1 MIDSEFTNAVELKGL
16 TKRYGRSIAV
26 NQLSLTIRRGET
38 FGLIG
43 PNGAGKSTTI
53 KMLMGL
59 TSIDGG
65 QALVLGADVDCDH
78 ETIKQ
83 HVGYVPELHHIYR
96 WMRIRDVLAFA
107 RSFYPAWNDELCE
120 DLLSLFELPLDK
132 RVRGLS
138 KGMLAKLGLLIAVA
152 HEPRLLVLDEP
163 TSGLDPIVRQEF
175 LDGVLKTICRGDQT
189 VLFSSHAID
198 DVARLADS
206 VGIVCEG
213 RMLTVKPVERLL
225 ETTKRVRA
233 ILRDGVLPRQKPE
246 TTIFDRLDRRE
257 WLVTVGEYTPSTL
270 EALERNNPTVSVT
283 VEDMS
288 LEEAFTDYIRGQRTA
303 S

>member
-1 MIDSEFTNAVELKGL
+1 MIDSEFTNAVELKDV

-26 NQLSLTIRRGET
+26 NQLSLTIKRGET

-53 KMLMGL
+53 KLMMGL

-65 QALVLGADVDCDH
+65 QALVLGADVDVDH

-96 WMRIRDVLAFA
+96 WMRIRDVLVFT
-107 RSFYPAWNDELCE
+107 RSFYPSWNDELCE

-138 KGMLAKLGLLIAVA
+138 KGMLAKLGLLVAVA
-152 HEPRLLVLDEP
+152 HEPKLLVLDEP

-233 ILRDGVLPRQKPE
+233 ILRDGALPRQKPE
-246 TTIFDRLDRRE
+246 TMIFDRLDRRE
-257 WLVTVGEYTPSTL
+257 WLVTVGEYSPSVL
-270 EALERNNPTVSVT
+270 EVLERNNPTVSVA

-303 S
+303 T